1 MKNRI
6 TLGLLIDQL
15 VSGYARQIIDG
26 VSIGSRSLDANLI
39 VFSGRILG
47 TPIGHEYQSNVIFDY
62 ITPGSID
69 ALVMAT
75 GTQGSYLTYER
86 IVTLLARFE
95 GIPRVSIGIKIEGV
109 PSIFTDNRAGM
120 RSAMEHLVDVHKPRR
135 VAFLK
140 GPELNKEAQER
151 FATYRDFV
159 RARGLEEDP
168 ALWIAGDFTRAG
180 GRRALAEHFQRHEKL
195 DFQALVAASD
205 EMAIGALE
213 ELRDRGFS
221 VPRDVSLI
229 GFDDIPDAQ
238 FVAPAIT
245 TVGQRLIEQGK
256 TAATLAAELARG
268 NAAPMEMVLPPQLVL
283 RTSCGCLP
291 RAVIALDSLPTRP
304 GRAGGAPRSAVEIVD
319 SCLTGITPRLP
330 EHSPDAVRR
339 ALLRLAENAGTEAF
353 LESFQE
359 ILNDEIAGGIDLAAW
374 QTLIT
379 ALQAELLAAA
389 RSRDVVETLQ
399 TWFEKALMLLSDS
412 LRLEQ
417 GKHFSDLLRHLAL
430 LRRVTERLASGAS
443 MRELMSDLADEL
455 TLLDIR
461 TCFIA
466 CYPGGKRH
474 RREDAWT
481 VPDRA
486 EATLAWVDGKP
497 AAVEESDRAFSPAE
511 AFLPPRFL
519 PQERRRTLIAMST
532 FFREDQIGYIV
543 FEPGQRDSTIYE
555 SFCVQLNSLLN
566 SSLLSTARQRVID
579 TLERERA
586 LSAILMDTLPDHI
599 YFKDERSRFVLVN
612 KSMAGALSLGD
623 PSQAI
628 GRTDFDFFAPAHAQP
643 AFDAEQAIIQSGT
656 PIIDVEEK
664 ETWPDGHETW
674 VATTKMPLRDARG
687 RIIGTFG
694 LSKDITE
701 HRRAEERILR
711 LATLVESAREA
722 IFGVDMEELV
732 TSWNKGA
739 EEVFGYTAEE
749 MLRKPVAALMSRDGQ
764 EATRPFWEKV
774 KEGREAQLFEASA
787 RKRDGTSIAVACA
800 LAPIRDPDGRTAGVA
815 VIARDMT
822 EEKSIQARLIQAQRL
837 ESLGTLA
844 GGIAHQFNNI
854 NTVVKG
860 YLDMLREAPGLS
872 TVARSFADEALK
884 GVDRL
889 VDITAQLQGL
899 TVSSEPGSE
908 TCQLNLLIGLLL
920 RVFERRFEEM
930 SVKVVLDMPET
941 PPVRV
946 HRSRAVFVLT
956 SLLSNAL
963 DAMLDRPVRTLSIRT
978 GTGPHAAFVEV
989 RDTGCGIPREDIPRM
1004 FTPFFTTKGEF
1015 AAADSPQAR
1024 VKGVG
1029 LSLSVCRSTVSESGG
1044 RIEVESESGVGTTFR
1059 VWLPTV
1065 E

>member
-1 MKNRI
+1 MRKRI

-26 VSIGSRSLDANLI
+26 VSIGAQSLDANLI
-39 VFSGRILG
+39 VFSGRVLG
-47 TPIGHEYQSNVIFDY
+47 TPVGHEYQSNVIFDY
-62 ITPGSID
+62 ITTGAID

-75 GTQGSYLTYER
+75 GTQGSFITYER
-86 IVTLLARFE
+86 LLALLARFE
-95 GIPRVSIGIKIEGV
+95 GMPRVSIGVKIEGV
-109 PSIFTDNRAGM
+109 PSIFANNGAGM
-120 RSAMEHLVDVHKPRR
+120 RAAMEHLVAAHGPRR

-140 GPELNKEAQER
+140 GPEANKEAQER
-151 FATYRDFV
+151 FATYREVV
-159 RARGLEEDP
+159 RERGLEEDP
-168 ALWIAGDFTRAG
+168 ALWLAGDFSRAG
-180 GRRALAEHFQRHEKL
+180 GRRAVAEHFQRRKKL
-195 DFQALVAASD
+195 DFQALVAAND

-213 ELRDRGFS
+213 ELRDRGYA

-229 GFDDIPDAQ
+229 GFDDIPDSQ
-238 FVAPAIT
+238 FVVPAIT

-256 TAATLAAELARG
+256 TAATLAAGLADGKPAAMEL
-268 NAAPMEMVLPPQLVL
+268 VLPAELVL

-291 RAVIALDSLPTRP
+291 RAVVALDALPTRP
-304 GRAGGAPRSAVEIVD
+304 GRAAGAPLRPDQIVER
-319 SCLTGITPRLP
+319 CLAGLEPRLP
-330 EHSPDAVRR
+330 EHSPDAVGR
-339 ALLRLAENAGTEAF
+339 ALLRLAENAGTATF
-353 LESFQE
+353 LEGFQE
-359 ILNDEIAGGIDLAAW
+359 ILNDELTGGIDLTAW

-389 RSRDVVETLQ
+389 RSREVVENLQ

-417 GKHFSDLLRHLAL
+417 GKRFNELLRHLAL

-443 MRELMSDLADEL
+443 MSELMNDLAVQL
-455 TLLDIR
+455 PLLDIG
-461 TCFIA
+461 TCLIV
-466 CYPGGKRH
+466 CYPGWKRH
-474 RREDAWT
+474 LHGDAWV

-497 AAVEESDRAFSPAE
+497 VTVADDERSFSPAE
-511 AFLPPRFL
+511 AFLPARFL
-519 PQERRRTLIAMST
+519 PRDRRRTLIAT
-532 FFREDQIGYIV
+532 ATYFREDQIGYLA
-543 FEPGQRDSTIYE
+543 FEPGQRDPTIYE
-555 SFCVQLNSLLN
+555 SFCVQLSGLLN
-566 SSLLSTARQRVID
+566 SSLLSSARQRVID

-599 YFKDERSRFVLVN
+599 YFKDERSRFVLIN
-612 KSMAGALSLGD
+612 KSMAGALGLSD

-628 GRTDFDFFAPAHAQP
+628 GKTDFDFYTPVHAQP
-643 AFDAEQAIIQSGT
+643 AMDAEQAIIQSGV
-656 PIIDVEEK
+656 PIIDLEEK

-674 VATTKMPLRDARG
+674 VSTTKMPLRDARG
-687 RIIGTFG
+687 HIIGTFG

-722 IFGVDMEELV
+722 IFGVDGEDLV
-732 TSWNKGA
+732 TSWNRGA
-739 EEVFGYTAEE
+739 EEVFGYAAEE
-749 MLRKPVAALMSRDGQ
+749 MLRRPVAALMSG
-764 EATRPFWEKV
+764 EVFETTRPFWEKV
-774 KEGREAQLFEASA
+774 RDGQEGQFFEASA
-787 RKRDGTSIAVACA
+787 RKRNGATIAVAYA
-800 LAPIRDPDGRTAGVA
+800 LAPIRDQTGRTVGVA

-822 EEKSIQARLIQAQRL
+822 DEKAIQARLIQAQRL

-860 YLDMLREAPGLS
+860 YLDMLLEAPGLS
-872 TVARSFADEALK
+872 TVARSFAEEALK

-899 TVSSEPGSE
+899 TVSSESGSE
-908 TCQLNLLIGLLL
+908 TCQLNLLVGPLL
-920 RVFERRFEEM
+920 RVFEHRFEEM
-930 SVKVVLDMPET
+930 DVKVVLDMPET

-946 HRSRAVFVLT
+946 HKSRATFVLT
-956 SLLSNAL
+956 SLLGNSL
-963 DAMLDRPVRTLSIRT
+963 DAMLDRPIRTLSIRT

-989 RDTGCGIPREDIPRM
+989 RDTGCGIPREDIPRL
-1004 FTPFFTTKGEF
+1004 FTPFFTTKGEW

-1044 RIEVESESGVGTTFR
+1044 RIEVESEAGAGTTFR